1 MRPLFVRYSVTDECC
16 GGRAVHVHDQGE
28 QEQCEHEQP
37 AICDLAEQQQGGSSA
52 EQRQQHCATTSEL
65 IGELSAEQCG
75 DHGSAAERSD
85 AVAGKSGSE
94 LQLLADVNGQ
104 EKHHERADAVDER
117 TDAEQVDCPR
127 QFPILL
133 DHAASI

>member
-1 MRPLFVRYSVTDECC
+1 MWPLFVRYSVTDECC

-37 AICDLAEQQQGGSSA
+37 AIGDLAEQQQGGCSA
-52 EQRQQHCATTSEL
+52 EQRQQHCATTTEL

-75 DHGSAAERSD
+75 DHGSAAECTD
-85 AVAGKSGSE
+85 AVAGKSGSK
-94 LQLLADVNGQ
+94 LQLFADVNGQ
-104 EKHHERADAVDER
+104 EEHDERADAVDEG
-117 TDAEQVDCPR
+117 TDAQEVDCPR
-127 QFPILL
+127 QFLILL